1 MAPVVEAFHC
11 GTCRGFRKGSGS
23 AALLSINLAWRLVV
37 RSGARLGARVLG
49 TPLVV
54 CILVVAFSV
63 RQR

>member
-23 AALLSINLAWRLVV
+23 AALLSINLAWRLV
-37 RSGARLGARVLG
+37 GARVLG